1 MISRHWHGIVKS
13 DQADA
18 YVVSLLTETFPGLQ
32 QIQGYLGAE
41 ILKREVSEGIE
52 FLIVTRWGSI
62 EAVRAFAGEDP
73 GAAVVSPKAQAM
85 MVDYDRVVQHY
96 HVVSTFDAR

>member
-18 YVVSLLTETFPGLQ
+18 YVVYLLTETFPGLQ
-32 QIQGYLGAE
+32 QIQGFLGAE
-41 ILKREVSEGIE
+41 ILKREVPEGIE
-52 FLIVTRWGSI
+52 FLIVTRWASI

-73 GAAVVSPKAQAM
+73 GDAVVAPKAQAM

-96 HVVSTFDAR
+96 HVVSAIDAT

>member
-18 YVVSLLTETFPGLQ
+18 YVIYLLSETFPGLET
-32 QIQGYLGAE
+32 IQGFLGAE
-41 ILKREVSEGIE
+41 VLKREVAEGIE
-52 FLIVTRWGSI
+52 FLVVTRWASI
-62 EAVRAFAGEDP
+62 DAVRAFAGQDA
-73 GAAVVSPKAQAM
+73 GTAVVSPKAQAM

-96 HVVSTFDAR
+96 HVVSRL